1 MGCHGGPFVL
11 KIRIEMK
18 VECLQEQGIAVE
30 LKDIVKNFPGVRA
43 LDGVSLA
50 LKKGEV
56 HGLIGEN
63 GAGKSTLIKT
73 FTGVHKPDKG
83 KIFCEGQ
90 EVTFSGPLDAKKR
103 GIACVYQEL
112 NIVAELNATDNMF
125 LGNMKH
131 KGNSCFLD
139 YTYMNQKT
147 KEVMKSMNQ
156 DIDLTKICGNMGMGQ
171 LQMIE
176 IGKSILQEAKVLIL
190 DEPTSSLGEQETK
203 ELFKAVNLLK
213 SQGMAILF
221 VSHKLEEIFELCDV
235 VTVMRDGKHVITM
248 DTDQMTQ
255 DDLITYMVGRS
266 LDNLYPKVEA
276 EIKDVA
282 LEVKHLTRKGVYN
295 DISFSVRRG
304 EILGFAGL
312 VGAGRTEVFRGIFA
326 ADPIDGGEVY
336 VDGRKCTI
344 KSPGEA
350 IKSKIAFL
358 TEDRKGQGLV
368 LTESISKNIALVN
381 MGSLSR
387 GLFVDDDKLRK
398 QAEDTVEKLKI
409 KTDSINK
416 NSGDLSGGNQ
426 QKVVIGKWINTD
438 ADIFIFDEPTRGI
451 DVGAKI
457 EVYNIINELVRE
469 GKAVVMIS
477 SELPE
482 ILGMCDRVI
491 VMRHGHI
498 TGEIERDSNEF
509 DQESIMKAAWEVG

>member
-1 MGCHGGPFVL
+1 VRYL
-11 KIRIEMK
+11 KEH
-18 VECLQEQGIAVE
+18 ETAVE
-30 LKDIVKNFPGVRA
+30 LVDITKNFPGVRA
-43 LDGVSLA
+43 LDGVSLT

-73 FTGVHKPDKG
+73 LTGVHKPDQG
-83 KIFCEGQ
+83 KILCEGK
-90 EVTFSGPLDAKKR
+90 EVVFSGPLDAKKK

-125 LGNMKH
+125 MGNMKK
-131 KGNSCFLD
+131 KGNSFLLD
-139 YTYMNQKT
+139 YGYMNKKT

-203 ELFKAVNLLK
+203 ELFKTVNLLK
-213 SQGMAILF
+213 EQGMAILF

-235 VTVMRDGKHVITM
+235 VTVMRDGKHVVTM

-266 LDNLYPKVEA
+266 LDNLYPKVNA
-276 EIKDVA
+276 PKGDVA
-282 LEVKHLTRKGVYN
+282 MEVRHLSRRGVYH
-295 DISFSVRRG
+295 DISFSVRKG
-304 EILGFAGL
+304 EVLGFAGL

-326 ADPIDGGEVY
+326 ADPVDDGEIYINGQQC
-336 VDGRKCTI
+336 RI
-344 KSPGEA
+344 KSPGDA
-350 IKSKIAFL
+350 IKNKIAFL

-368 LTESISKNIALVN
+368 LDESISKNIALVN
-381 MGSLSR
+381 MLQLSK
-387 GLFVDDDKLRK
+387 GIFVDDKKLRE
-398 QAEDTVEKLKI
+398 QAEHTVEKLRI
-409 KTDSINK
+409 KTDSIEK
-416 NSGDLSGGNQ
+416 KSGDLSGGNQ

-438 ADIFIFDEPTRGI
+438 AEVFIFDEPTRGI

-457 EVYNIINELVRE
+457 EVYNIINDLVKE

-491 VMRHGHI
+491 VMRSGRI
-498 TGEIERDSNEF
+498 TGEIDRESEDFN
-509 DQESIMKAAWEVG
+509 QESIMRAAWEV